1 MEDVIKVYSY
11 DVNKYGLPNGFSSLR
26 VPHDDITIK
35 DAIKI
40 CGLPAIYFFP
50 QGPKTKPYLKFVDKE
65 PIANKILKFI

>member
-11 DVNKYGLPNGFSSLR
+11 DVNKYGIPNGFSSLR

-50 QGPKTKPYLKFVDKE
+50 QGPKT
-65 PIANKILKFI
+65 